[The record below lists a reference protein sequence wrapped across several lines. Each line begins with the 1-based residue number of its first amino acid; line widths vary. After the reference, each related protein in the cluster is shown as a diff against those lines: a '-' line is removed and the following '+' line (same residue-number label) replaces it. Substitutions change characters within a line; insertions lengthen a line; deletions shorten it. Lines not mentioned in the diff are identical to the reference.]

1 MPTQAEN
8 GIIHLSSPY
17 SVPETVQRL
26 QSTLQTKGIQVF
38 AVVDHSGGAEK
49 AGLAMHP
56 TQLVIFG
63 NAKTGTPAMLA
74 APTLALDLP
83 LKALIWQDADG
94 KVWLSY
100 NSPEYLR
107 QRHNVPE
114 NAMQNLAG
122 IGGLLQSVVNH

>member
-1 MPTQAEN
+1 MPPTAGN
-8 GIIHLSSPY
+8 GIIHLSSPF
-17 SVPETVQRL
+17 SVPETAQRL
-26 QSTLQTKGIQVF
+26 QSTLQAKGIQVF
-38 AVVDHSGGAEK
+38 AVIDHSGGAEK

-63 NAKTGTPAMLA
+63 NARTGTPPMLA

-94 KVWLSY
+94 KVRLSY
-100 NSPEYLR
+100 NSSEYLM

-114 NAMQNLAG
+114 NAMEKLAG
-122 IGGLLQSVVNH
+122 IGGLLQSVLDS